1 MADGRQQAAVAFAP
15 ASIGNLAVGFDVL
28 GLAIAGAGDRVSAER
43 SAAPGVLIAD
53 ITGDGIAADAHL
65 LSRDAAANTA
75 GIAAAAVWRA
85 GGETGGL
92 SLVLHK
98 GTPLGSGMGSSAA
111 SAVAGAVAANALL
124 ESPLDDAALL
134 DAALEGE
141 AFASGARHA
150 DNVAPSLFG
159 GLVLCPPESLPRCD
173 RLRLPDGLSSVLV
186 HPHLRVDTAASRRAL
201 AATVPLATAV
211 TQAGLIGQFVHGCAK
226 GDRDLVARSL
236 RDVMIEPQRAQCL
249 PCFEAVKAAAL
260 GAGALGASLSGSGP
274 SVFAIADTA
283 QADAVADAMCAA
295 FAEAS
300 LGCDRWVSP
309 ANAPGARLESVA

>member
-1 MADGRQQAAVAFAP
+1 MADGGHNAAVAFAP

-28 GLAIAGAGDRVSAER
+28 GLAISGAGDRVSAER
-43 SAAPGVLIAD
+43 SATPGVHIAD
-53 ITGDGIAADAHL
+53 ITGDGIAADANK

-85 GGETGGL
+85 GGEAGGL

-98 GTPLGSGMGSSAA
+98 GAPLGSGMGSSAA

-134 DAALEGE
+134 DAALQGE

-159 GLVLCPPESLPRCD
+159 GLVLCPPASLPRCE

-186 HPHLRVDTAASRRAL
+186 HPHMRVDTAASRRAL
-201 AATVPLATAV
+201 SSSVPLATAV
-211 TQAGLIGQFVHGCAK
+211 TQAGLLAQFVHACAT
-226 GDRDLVARSL
+226 GDLDLLAL
-236 RDVMIEPQRAQCL
+236 ALDDVMIEPQRAHCV
-249 PCFEAVKAAAL
+249 PCFGAVKAAAL

-274 SVFAIADTA
+274 SLFAIAATED
-283 QADAVADAMCAA
+283 ADAVAGAMCAA
-295 FAEAS
+295 FAEAG
-300 LGCDRWVSP
+300 LGCDHWVSP
-309 ANAPGARLESVA
+309 ANAPGARLESAA